1 MEVIK
6 RNKRSEKKSH
16 VKRCV
21 PDSPGKWGVAVNW
34 RNAQN
39 ETNNK
44 NRRKK
49 KATSKVEKLAK
60 QTGKSCVL
68 FLPKKKK

>member
-6 RNKRSEKKSH
+6 RNKRSEKKRH

-49 KATSKVEKLAK
+49 KRRRKWRNSLNK
-60 QTGKSCVL
+60 QGSLVSY
-68 FLPKKKK
+68 FYQKKNK